1 MSRSGTPQG
10 EPSGAPSPSES
21 LRQREL
27 EIASEIAQAFLTA
40 TRPLEVY
47 RLALARVTPLVDA
60 SFSSVFLRD
69 PADPSL
75 LKLVCAQNWPQSSAR
90 FLSQL
95 RIRVGR
101 GPTGR
106 AVAEHRAVEVQDVFA
121 DPALREWWDPARELG
136 FTSLISLPLALEG
149 EVSGALT
156 FYFDAAHAFEDHERT
171 LLALVARQLA
181 ATVERAHLIEKLQ
194 TANAELHRQ
203 KDELEYRVREA
214 EQAKRLKTEFLANIS
229 HELRTPLTS
238 ILGYTFLLD
247 ASHMGALTTDQQAA
261 VRKIDRAATVLLRLI
276 NDLLDLS
283 QLSLGRTALAEQEE
297 EAVALVHRAADI
309 VGPPPA
315 GVEFRVECPDG
326 AIPLRVD
333 GEKVAK
339 VLENL
344 LSNAFKFTA
353 QGEVV
358 VTVRRTG
365 TPEHGAPAV
374 EWAVRDTGIGIRA
387 HDQHA
392 IFDEFRQVD
401 GSSTRLYGGTGLGL
415 ALSRRL
421 GELLGGEIRVSSE
434 PAVGS
439 TFTFRVPLRS

>member
-1 MSRSGTPQG
+1 M
-10 EPSGAPSPSES
+10 
-21 LRQREL
+21 
-27 EIASEIAQAFLTA
+27 
-40 TRPLEVY
+40 
-47 RLALARVTPLVDA
+47 
-60 SFSSVFLRD
+60 
-69 PADPSL
+69 
-75 LKLVCAQNWPQSSAR
+75 
-90 FLSQL
+90 
-95 RIRVGR
+95 
-101 GPTGR
+101 
-106 AVAEHRAVEVQDVFA
+106 AEHRAVEVQDVFA

-247 ASHMGALTTDQQAA
+247 ASHMGALSTDQQAA

-283 QLSLGRTALAEQEE
+283 HLSLGRTALAEQEE

-309 VGPPPA
+309 VGGPPA

-365 TPEHGAPAV
+365 PPEHGAPAV
-374 EWAVRDTGIGIRA
+374 EWAVRDTGIGIGPE
-387 HDQHA
+387 DQHA

-434 PAVGS
+434 PGVGS